1 MNKDQTW
8 LDACNL
14 FSSGFSKCSRRKFT
28 AIIVDQ
34 DNQCVSIGYNGN
46 IRGQD
51 GDLCGGSV
59 CLREELDIKSGT
71 ETDIGCIHAEENAI
85 LNCARQGISCKGTT
99 LYINGEPCLKCA
111 NRIVQAGISRVVYS
125 STGYSPN
132 GLDILRDNQIVIE
145 KRVVE

>member
-1 MNKDQTW
+1 LSKDQVW

-14 FSSGFSKCSRRKFT
+14 FSTGFSRCSRRQFT
-28 AIIVDQ
+28 AIIVDT

-59 CLREELDIKSGT
+59 CLRDDLEIKSGS

-85 LNCARQGISCKGTT
+85 LNCARQGISCQGTT
-99 LYINGEPCLKCA
+99 LYINGEPCPKCA
-111 NRIVQAGISRVVYS
+111 NRIVQVGISRVVYS
-125 STGYSPN
+125 EKGYTPN
-132 GLDILRDNQIVIE
+132 GLDILQTNKVQIE
-145 KRVVE
+145 RFR

>member
-1 MNKDQTW
+1 MSKDQVW
-8 LDACNL
+8 LNACNL
-14 FSSGFSKCSRRKFT
+14 FSRGFSRCSRRQFT
-28 AIIVDQ
+28 AIIVDP

-51 GDLCGGSV
+51 GDLCGGSI
-59 CLREELDIKSGT
+59 CLRDDLEIKSGS

-111 NRIVQAGISRVVYS
+111 NRIVQVGISRVVYS
-125 STGYSPN
+125 EKGYLPN
-132 GLDILRDNQIVIE
+132 GLDILQTNDVRIE
-145 KRVVE
+145 RFR

>member
-1 MNKDQTW
+1 MSKDQVW

-14 FSSGFSKCSRRKFT
+14 FSTGFSRCSRRQFT
-28 AIIVDQ
+28 AIIVDA

-51 GDLCGGSV
+51 GHLCGGSL
-59 CLREELDIKSGT
+59 CLRDDLEIRSGS

-99 LYINGEPCLKCA
+99 IYINGEPCPKCA
-111 NRIVQAGISRVVYS
+111 NRIVQVGINRVVYS
-125 STGYSPN
+125 EMGYLPN
-132 GLDILRDNQIVIE
+132 GLDILTTNNILTERF
-145 KRVVE
+145 R